1 MRRDGVYVASR
12 YYVGASMHGAHYL
25 VYDRRWDKFDACRTS
40 GAITP
45 EASDLVGET
54 GPLEKA
60 RYQAMARLPLIWAL
74 EALHLDPSEFG
85 FVDYGSGRGRL
96 MLTAARFPFREVIGV
111 EFSRSLHQEACENIR
126 NYPREHLACTDIA
139 SFHANALDFDLPD
152 GDWVAF
158 LFNPFAEDVLR
169 RVVQRI
175 VESRRG
181 SIGRAYV
188 IFGNSDRMPVLRN
201 VQGLKR
207 IHPRGPHALLL
218 KALAPVPFEFFV
230 VESEETQATSS
241 ALGRGSRRPPTEQT
255 THQARTRT

>member
-1 MRRDGVYVASR
+1 MRRRNITFGRPCMVPTTSYMTIGGIVWNRAEPAARSR
-12 YYVGASMHGAHYL
+12 PCRPTSSARQDILIRPAI
-25 VYDRRWDKFDACRTS
+25 RRWPGYLLF
-40 GAITP
+40 
-45 EASDLVGET
+45 
-54 GPLEKA
+54 
-60 RYQAMARLPLIWAL
+60 
-74 EALHLDPSEFG
+74 
-85 FVDYGSGRGRL
+85 GRL
-96 MLTAARFPFREVIGV
+96 RRSNSTLPSSALLITALGGA
-111 EFSRSLHQEACENIR
+111 EFSRPLHQEACENIR

-169 RVVQRI
+169 RVAQRI

-181 SIGRAYV
+181 SSGRAYV

-201 VQGLKR
+201 VPGLKR

-230 VESEETQATSS
+230 VELEQTQSTTS
-241 ALGRGSRRPPTEQT
+241 ALGRKKSDALGQG
-255 THQARTRT
+255 

>member
-1 MRRDGVYVASR
+1 LES
-12 YYVGASMHGAHYL
+12 
-25 VYDRRWDKFDACRTS
+25 CRTS
-40 GAITP
+40 GAVTP
-45 EASDLVGET
+45 VASDVVGET
-54 GPLEKA
+54 GSLDKA

-74 EALHLDPSEFG
+74 ETLELDPSKFG

-111 EFSRSLHQEACENIR
+111 EFSRPLHQEACENIR

-139 SFHANALDFDLPD
+139 SVHANALDFDLPD

-169 RVVQRI
+169 RVAQRI

-181 SIGRAYV
+181 SSGRAYV
-188 IFGNSDRMPVLRN
+188 IFGNSNRVPVLRN
-201 VQGLKR
+201 VPGLKR

-218 KALAPVPFEFFV
+218 KALAPVPFEIFV
-230 VESEETQATSS
+230 VEPEQTQSTTS
-241 ALGRGSRRPPTEQT
+241 ALGRKKSDALGQG
-255 THQARTRT
+255 